1 MNSKERVRI
10 ALEHKEPDRVPTSLS
25 ASPWVVEQIKD
36 HLKVP
41 TDRELLEA
49 LYIDLFDMRGIDL
62 KGAISPRYT
71 GPNGL
76 GLSPNWTGDVLE
88 IWGVREETI
97 ETGHGKIYSQRTFP
111 LSEAK
116 DVEDLKNYPWPD
128 PGWFDY
134 SMVRRRLEE
143 WSDFAIV
150 CSGCSIFQH
159 PTFVRGMDKLMV
171 DMIKAPEMADFV
183 FDRFTDFYCEYYRR
197 IFENAGDLIDIFR
210 IADDLG
216 GQNDLLLSPQ
226 MIERFFFPRLKRFI
240 ELAKEYHTKVL
251 FHSDGNIHR
260 LIPRLVELGIDIL
273 DPLQPE
279 ARDMNPER
287 IKKEFG
293 ARLCLMGGV
302 SVQRILSTG
311 TAQDVRAEVK
321 KRIDQLAP
329 GGGYILSP
337 GHPVL
342 QVDVPISNILEMY
355 ETAYQYGEYPLQ
367 RDLKK
372 LNTNE

>member
-1 MNSKERVRI
+1 MNSKERVKI
-10 ALEHKEPDRVPTSLS
+10 ALEHKNPDHVPINFS
-25 ASPWVVEQIKD
+25 ASPWVVKSIKD
-36 HLKVP
+36 HLNVSTK
-41 TDRELLEA
+41 RELLKA
-49 LYIDLFDMRGIDL
+49 LHVDLFDMRGIDL
-62 KGAISPRYT
+62 KGAISPRYN
-71 GPNGL
+71 GPNSL
-76 GLSPNWTGDVLE
+76 GLPLNWSGDVLE
-88 IWGVREETI
+88 LWGIKEEII

-111 LSEAK
+111 LSEAQK
-116 DVEDLKNYPWPD
+116 VQDLEDYLWPD
-128 PGWFDY
+128 PAWFDY
-134 SMVRRRLEE
+134 STVRRQLEE
-143 WSDFAIV
+143 WSDFAII

-159 PTFVRGMDKLMV
+159 PTFLRGMDKLMV

-183 FDRFTDFYCEYYRR
+183 FDKFTNFYYQYYRR
-197 IFENAGDLIDIFR
+197 IFKNAGDLIDIFR

-216 GQNDLLLSPQ
+216 GQNNLLLSPQ
-226 MIERFFFPRLKRFI
+226 MTERFFFPRLKRLI
-240 ELAKEYHTKVL
+240 DLAKEYHIKVL

-279 ARDMNPER
+279 ATGMNPER

-293 ARLCLMGGV
+293 EQLCLMGGI

-311 TAQDVRAEVK
+311 TAQDVRAEVR

-342 QVDVPISNILEMY
+342 QVDVPIGNILEMY
-355 ETAYQYGEYPLQ
+355 KTAYQYGEYSL
-367 RDLKK
+367 
-372 LNTNE
+372 